1 MYMNEKSFRLI
12 KSKFKGHL
20 KLRNMWK
27 FNVVIWDVIINL
39 TEVTYTKNNFI
50 ILKCPRVR

>member
-1 MYMNEKSFRLI
+1 MNEKSFPLM
-12 KSKFKGHL
+12 KSTFKGHL

-39 TEVTYTKNNFI
+39 TEVTYTKINFL
-50 ILKCPRVR
+50 ILKCPRAR

>member
-1 MYMNEKSFRLI
+1 MNEKSFRLI

-20 KLRNMWK
+20 KPRNMWK